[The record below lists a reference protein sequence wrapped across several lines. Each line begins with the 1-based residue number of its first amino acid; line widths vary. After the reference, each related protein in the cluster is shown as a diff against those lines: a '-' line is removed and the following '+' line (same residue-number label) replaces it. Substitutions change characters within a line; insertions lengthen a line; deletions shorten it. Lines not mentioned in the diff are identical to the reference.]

1 MQDLVL
7 MTDFSLDPVLKKDC
21 HLLGDLDSSVLLLMR
36 NALFPWFVLVPRTSE
51 IEFYRLDRESQ
62 VKVVNQIN
70 LVSRFIE
77 ETFQIDK
84 LNIASIGNI
93 VSQLHVHV
101 VGRSRNDICWPGV
114 VWGVQEFRPYESDQ
128 VAQIE
133 DKLAATFPAIFR
145 AQGIDG

>member
-1 MQDLVL
+1 MPE
-7 MTDFSLDPVLKKDC
+7 FSLDPALKNDC
-21 HLLGDLDSSVLLLMR
+21 HLLGYLDSSVLLLMR

-51 IEFYRLDRESQ
+51 IEFYRLAPELQ
-62 VKVVNQIN
+62 IKVVDQIN

-77 ETFQIDK
+77 QNFQIDK

-114 VWGVQEFRPYESDQ
+114 VWGVKESRPYEPEQ
-128 VAQIE
+128 VAQIQE
-133 DKLAATFPAIFR
+133 KLATSFPELFR
-145 AQGIDG
+145 IHRTDE